1 MNLQIVTG
9 ADERM
14 FLHTLILLQS
24 FANAGAADAIKVCD
38 FGLTVGQQGF
48 LKSRDML
55 LVAKVPLPTASKHPW
70 YKKAA
75 LVDFIPDGADA
86 VMWLDSDVMLTG
98 PTVLSEVAGLIDE
111 MRRAD
116 EIIAA
121 CRDELD
127 LVSFCRAWGARG
139 KNIAPFA
146 QVLDD
151 CGIALDHPY
160 LNSGVFVTTSR
171 EWLAEWKSTA
181 LDVLEHFLFEQN
193 AFNVV
198 AWGAPARTRTL
209 DRRRWNVHG
218 SDLNR
223 ISVGGDLASLR
234 CDDQKVMVVHA
245 TSPDAKHVQ
254 LIEGSGMIGNRRIP
268 VRLRLFSD
276 KYLQARQFALLD
288 QFIKLHEAELMKHLF
303 VGLA

>member
-1 MNLQIVTG
+1 MKLQIVTG
-9 ADERM
+9 ADDRM

-38 FGLTVGQQGF
+38 FGLTVGQQSF

-55 LVAKVPLPTASKHPW
+55 LVAEMPLPTANKHPW

-75 LVDFIPDGADA
+75 LVDFIPSDADA

-98 PTVLSEVAGLIDE
+98 KTLLSEVAALIDE
-111 MRRAD
+111 MRDASAV
-116 EIIAA
+116 IAA

-127 LVSFCRAWGARG
+127 LGSFCRMWDGQG
-139 KNIAPFA
+139 KNVAPFA
-146 QVLDD
+146 QILDD
-151 CGIALDHPY
+151 FGIALDHPY

-171 EWLAEWKSTA
+171 EWLAEWKSIA
-181 LDVLEHFLFEQN
+181 LDVQEHFLFEQN

-198 AWGAPARTRTL
+198 AWRAPARMRTL

-218 SDLNR
+218 PDLNR

-234 CDDQKVMVVHA
+234 CDDQEIMVVHA

-254 LIEGSGMIGNRRIP
+254 LIEGSGMIGDRRIP

-276 KYLQARQFALLD
+276 QHLQARQFALLD
-288 QFIKLHEAELMKHLF
+288 QFIKLHEAELSKHLF
-303 VGLA
+303 VGPA